1 MNLKKL
7 LLDDKHLA
15 PKPVPNS
22 RRQRGMSDS
31 QPTSTNHS
39 AWWVAGIV
47 GTLTALVLSILFT
60 DSGTAD
66 QVTIDPVTLCPTDE
80 QYIAQETYIHID
92 LSEPL
97 DEEQRGW
104 LKELLAVA
112 QNNQLAP
119 RSLFSISQMQT
130 KPKAPR
136 VEVQQFCLPNLTD
149 IDVAGSRVTRE
160 DCPAIAEDEEEWW
173 ESNNKVRNVGDA
185 ARKIITNA
193 CKKYVALKAK
203 VQKAADRYA
212 KVSVEQKQSYIVGSI
227 EEVLNASKHAN
238 NPRIPTQLIVFS
250 DMLQN
255 AGWFSQYNTKPDEWT
270 VKNLKK
276 QRKSDPAIKELGGK
290 PPPANLKFNKVLIC
304 AIPSAHPVLASARNK
319 KTHKEMW
326 EGYLKNRIVRSGS
339 KNIQYIPASACAVAA
354 SALMR

>member
-60 DSGTAD
+60 DSGTANP
-66 QVTIDPVTLCPTDE
+66 VTIDPVTLCPIDK

-97 DEEQRGW
+97 SEDQRGL
-104 LKELLAVA
+104 LKKLLTVA
-112 QNNQLAP
+112 QNNRLAP

-130 KPKAPR
+130 KPNAPR
-136 VEVQQFCLPNLTD
+136 VEVQRFCIPNLVD

-160 DCPAIAEDEEEWW
+160 DCPDISEDEFDW
-173 ESNNKVRNVGDA
+173 NQDRTRHVGLA
-185 ARKIITNA
+185 SQEKITAA
-193 CKKYVALKAK
+193 CKNYMGLKEK
-203 VQKAADRYA
+203 VQKAADRYEE
-212 KVSVEQKQSYIVGSI
+212 VSLEQKRSYIVGSI
-227 EEVLNASKHAN
+227 EEVLSASKHAN

-304 AIPSAHPVLASARNK
+304 AIPSAHPFLASARNK